1 LISSL
6 PRFLPSS
13 LPPESAVLHTTLL
26 LQLTLDTLDGTQN
39 IGLALFP
46 LAVAGVHNHSDR
58 YIPGVELLF
67 VSFGVVGSL
76 VGVALNVVDYRSG
89 SILNG
94 SSASQTKI
102 RAASLM
108 LDEEAELDGKALL
121 ANEY

>member
-1 LISSL
+1 MPADPHAL
-6 PRFLPSS
+6 
-13 LPPESAVLHTTLL
+13 
-26 LQLTLDTLDGTQN
+26 QN

-46 LAVAGVHNHSDR
+46 LAVAGVHNYGDR

-94 SSASQTKI
+94 AGASATKI

-108 LDEEAELDGKALL
+108 LDEEADQDTKALL

>member
-1 LISSL
+1 
-6 PRFLPSS
+6 
-13 LPPESAVLHTTLL
+13 
-26 LQLTLDTLDGTQN
+26 
-39 IGLALFP
+39 
-46 LAVAGVHNHSDR
+46 
-58 YIPGVELLF
+58 VELLF

>member
-1 LISSL
+1 M
-6 PRFLPSS
+6 
-13 LPPESAVLHTTLL
+13 
-26 LQLTLDTLDGTQN
+26 
-39 IGLALFP
+39 
-46 LAVAGVHNHSDR
+46 
-58 YIPGVELLF
+58 LF

-76 VGVALNVVDYRSG
+76 VGVALNAVDYRNG

-108 LDEEAELDGKALL
+108 LDEETDQDSKSLL

>member
-1 LISSL
+1 MAA
-6 PRFLPSS
+6 
-13 LPPESAVLHTTLL
+13 E
-26 LQLTLDTLDGTQN
+26 
-39 IGLALFP
+39 
-46 LAVAGVHNHSDR
+46 HNHDDR

-76 VGVALNVVDYRSG
+76 VGIALNVVDYQSG

-94 SSASQTKI
+94 SSVSKTKI

-108 LDEEAELDGKALL
+108 LDEDADLDDKSLL